1 MNSIIENQ
9 LINKLY
15 WDRDVDPDYICGLLE
30 GQPEQIS
37 GERTDLYR
45 RILNS
50 FDWYTI
56 LKIFTHEQLKHDVL
70 NEQVISRLFPKD
82 LRKRY
87 RYARN
92 IL

>member
-1 MNSIIENQ
+1 MNSIIEKQ

-15 WDRDVDPDYICGLLE
+15 WDRDVDPDYIFGLLE
-30 GQPEQIS
+30 GKHEHIS
-37 GERTDLYR
+37 GERIDLYR

-50 FDWYTI
+50 CDWYTI
-56 LKIFTHEQLKHDVL
+56 LKIFTHEQLKYEVL